1 MEKCPVFFP
10 SFYIQN
16 EIFRLALLAQDDQIV
31 SERPSSAGFAATFP
45 QGGRQGSTHTV
56 LMYAPARPAARGGN
70 KLSIAPNNIQKRR
83 NRILPFF
90 PYEHTDGGECAARF
104 NKREPLYARR
114 RGEKPPPARRVIL
127 RDERMAGF
135 PLPLDNFFRQLER
148 NCENHYRESPRTQSN
163 GGDMVCRGCGFG

>member
-1 MEKCPVFFP
+1 M
-10 SFYIQN
+10 
-16 EIFRLALLAQDDQIV
+16 

-104 NKREPLYARR
+104 NKREPLKQTGLPKIAAQRDFWERGAAGAAGKAASIARR
-114 RGEKPPPARRVIL
+114 LPWRLAATSSRGEKPPPARRVIL

-135 PLPLDNFFRQLER
+135 PLPHGKSQAAACRDFREQRQLETKFV
-148 NCENHYRESPRTQSN
+148 NHY
-163 GGDMVCRGCGFG
+163 